1 MDLMVDIGNT
11 HTVLGIFDNNI
22 LKRHW
27 RVTSQFS
34 RTEDEIWVVVDSL
47 FNLDKLDLDQI
58 NGVCISSVVPEL
70 SRIYRRMVE
79 KYLSL
84 KPMHITPDL
93 NLGLNILYQDPYSVG
108 ADRICN
114 AVAGKRKYGVPLIV
128 LDFGT
133 ATTFDCINK
142 NGDYLGG
149 VICPGIESAA
159 TILHRKAAKLP
170 KIELIFPPKVI
181 GLNTEESM
189 QSGIM
194 YGSVEL
200 IEGLIRKIKK
210 ELSGN
215 PKVVATGG
223 LAHTIAKRTKAI
235 DVVDENLNLEG
246 IYQIYKQ
253 NQSLGN

>member
-1 MDLMVDIGNT
+1 
-11 HTVLGIFDNNI
+11 
-22 LKRHW
+22 
-27 RVTSQFS
+27 
-34 RTEDEIWVVVDSL
+34 
-47 FNLDKLDLDQI
+47 
-58 NGVCISSVVPEL
+58 
-70 SRIYRRMVE
+70 
-79 KYLSL
+79 
-84 KPMHITPDL
+84 
-93 NLGLNILYQDPYSVG
+93 
-108 ADRICN
+108 
-114 AVAGKRKYGVPLIV
+114 
-128 LDFGT
+128 
-133 ATTFDCINK
+133 
-142 NGDYLGG
+142 
-149 VICPGIESAA
+149 
-159 TILHRKAAKLP
+159 LHRKAAKLP

-181 GLNTEESM
+181 GLNTEESI

-253 NQSLGN
+253 NQSLGD